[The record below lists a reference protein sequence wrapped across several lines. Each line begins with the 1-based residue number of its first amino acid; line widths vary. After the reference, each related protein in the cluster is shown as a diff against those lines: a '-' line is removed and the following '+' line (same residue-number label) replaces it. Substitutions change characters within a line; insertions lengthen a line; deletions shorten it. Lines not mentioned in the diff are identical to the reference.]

1 MHTPKRK
8 ALPAFVLRPTVAV
21 IALAAANAQ
30 AVQIDTDDSDLSLR
44 WDNTVKLSGAYRLK
58 SPDAALL
65 TNPNNDDGD
74 RNFAKGLVSSR
85 VDWFTEFDAVY
96 QRRFGLRLSG
106 AAYYDAAYN
115 TSNDNP
121 GFAGG
126 AFPNQT
132 SVASNRFPA
141 ATRDLHGRKAELLDA
156 FVFAKFDLGD
166 LPGSVRAGRHAI
178 LWGESLFLGGN
189 AISGGQQPVDIVK
202 LLSVPNTQF
211 KEAIRPVPQV
221 SGQLQLSSTVSL
233 GAYVQTGWAASRVPA
248 VGSYFSNADPAV
260 DGGENL
266 ILGPA
271 APLATRQADVKPKN
285 SSQGGLQLK
294 LRGEGA
300 DFGLYAI
307 RFHAKTPQLVPQ
319 LVMSPAGPMPGGY
332 SMVYHEGITAFGG
345 SVSKTF
351 DNFNV
356 AIEASTR
363 RNQDLAS
370 TQGADASAVAPVA
383 KTNNTDNPGYAVGNT
398 AHINLSTIGSLGP
411 SLLWK
416 EANLAAEL
424 AWNRVLSITKNAA
437 AKDPNS
443 TRDGLALRLVLEPV
457 YRGVFDGVDIG
468 VPLGIGYAPKVSRP
482 LAMSSPNAW
491 IPENGGD
498 ITVGLNASVN
508 DAWRATLSFTHYYGK
523 AATFNDLAANN
534 AYSWQQT
541 YKDRDFIAASLRY
554 SF

>member
-1 MHTPKRK
+1 MDTQPQK
-8 ALPAFVLRPTVAV
+8 ALTAFVLRPTVAA

-30 AVQIDTDDSDLSLR
+30 AVQIDTDNSDLSLR
-44 WDNTVKLSGAYRLK
+44 WDNTVKLSGAYRVK

-65 TNPNNDDGD
+65 GNPNNDDGD
-74 RNFAKGLVSSR
+74 RNFGRGLVSRR

-126 AFPNQT
+126 AYPNQT
-132 SVASNRFPA
+132 SVASNRFPD

-156 FVFAKFDLGD
+156 FVFAKFDLGES
-166 LPGSVRAGRHAI
+166 PGSVRAGRHAI

-189 AISGGQQPVDIVK
+189 AISGGQQPVDVVK

-221 SGQLQLSSTVSL
+221 SGQVQLSSTVSL
-233 GAYVQTGWAASRVPA
+233 GAYVQTAWESSRVPA
-248 VGSYFSNADPAV
+248 VGSYFSDADPAV

-266 ILGPA
+266 ILGPG
-271 APLATRQADVKPKN
+271 APLATRQADFKPKN
-285 SSQGGLQLK
+285 SGQGGVQLK
-294 LRGEGA
+294 LRGDGA

-307 RFHAKTPQLVPQ
+307 RFHAKTPQLVPL
-319 LVMSPAGPMPGGY
+319 LVMSPSGPMPGGY
-332 SMVYHEGITAFGG
+332 TMVYHEGISAFGG

-356 AIEASTR
+356 AVEASTR

-370 TQGADASAVAPVA
+370 TQGADASAFAPVA

-398 AHINLSTIGSLGP
+398 AHINVSTIGSLGP

-424 AWNRVLSITKNAA
+424 AWNRVLSITQNAA
-437 AKDPNS
+437 AKDPNA
-443 TRDGLALRLVLEPV
+443 TRDGVALRLVLEPV

-468 VPLGIGYAPKVSRP
+468 VPIGIGYAPKGSRP

-498 ITVGLNASVN
+498 ITLGLNASVN

-523 AATFNDLAANN
+523 AATFNDLANN